1 MQTTIKNNYL
11 SVSINHQGAEVSS
24 IKNTDGIEFIWQGD
38 SLSWARQAPILFPIV
53 GKLKDFSY
61 THKRSKYTLPQHG
74 FARDKNFFLK
84 SVSDDFVVFY
94 LNSDVDTQA
103 VYPFD
108 FELMVS
114 YGLIKNK
121 LICEYKVTNFGT
133 ENMPFS
139 IGAHPGFTCPIVPG
153 EKLEDYKLLFD
164 QKENLPR
171 LLLENGLFNDK
182 TEPFLQNE
190 NELMLRADLFNK
202 DAIVIENFKS
212 KSVSLVSQKSNHSVK
227 VSIDGFPYLGIW
239 AKPGAKFV
247 CIEPWFGLA
256 DSTSSS
262 GDIENKKGIILL
274 EPKKEFSCS
283 FSMEAN

>member
-1 MQTTIKNNYL
+1 
-11 SVSINHQGAEVSS
+11 
-24 IKNTDGIEFIWQGD
+24 
-38 SLSWARQAPILFPIV
+38 
-53 GKLKDFSY
+53 
-61 THKRSKYTLPQHG
+61 
-74 FARDKNFFLK
+74 
-84 SVSDDFVVFY
+84 
-94 LNSDVDTQA
+94 
-103 VYPFD
+103 
-108 FELMVS
+108 MVS

-139 IGAHPGFTCPIVPG
+139 IGAHPGFNCPIVPG
-153 EKLEDYKLLFD
+153 EKLEDYKLIFD

-171 LLLENGLFNDK
+171 LLLENGLFTGE

-190 NELMLRADLFNK
+190 NELTLHSDLFNK

-212 KSVSLVSQKSNHSVK
+212 KSLSLVSQKSNHSLK
-227 VSIDGFPYLGIW
+227 VTIEGFPYLGIW

-256 DSTSSS
+256 DSTSST